1 MYYPIQ
7 QLIITDTY
15 IIDLKTGL
23 KYELVLQKGKIFKT
37 LGYSPAPI
45 THQDIQMA
53 EQQNIKIRTSGY
65 HELSDAE
72 LSARRTE
79 ISKFLISQGKA
90 RKVIFT
96 FV

>member
-7 QLIITDTY
+7 QLIVTDTY
-15 IIDLKTGL
+15 IIDLRTGL

-45 THQDIQMA
+45 THRNIQMA
-53 EQQNIKIRTSGY
+53 KQQNIKIQTSGFP
-65 HELSDAE
+65 ELSDAE